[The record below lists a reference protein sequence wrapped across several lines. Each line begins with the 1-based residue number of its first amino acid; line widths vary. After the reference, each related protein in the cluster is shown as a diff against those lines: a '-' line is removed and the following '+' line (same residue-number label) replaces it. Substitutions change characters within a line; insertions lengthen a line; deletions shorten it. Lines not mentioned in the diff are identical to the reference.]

1 MFKIISRKKYKELV
15 ETQKLAEALQANIDV
30 LRLINK
36 KNGEEIDK
44 LKARLNNFYGLN
56 NEVNHHRIQVIRDR
70 DLLAEEFRK
79 AEDCIDDVY
88 TLLNAIS
95 DKCNIN
101 ALKAAKS
108 RIGTYY
114 TDPKIH
120 CATNLAAQC
129 MQVKIED
136 GKDEDTVTISCQAD
150 APNDV
155 QAETVRTK

>member
-15 ETQKLAEALQANIDV
+15 GVQKAAED
-30 LRLINK
+30 
-36 KNGEEIDK
+36 
-44 LKARLNNFYGLN
+44 LKGRLNAMYGKCN
-56 NEVNHHRIQVIRDR
+56 ANVSACVRERN
-70 DLLAEEFRK
+70 LLAEEFRK

-129 MQVKIED
+129 MQVKMED
-136 GKDEDTVTISCQAD
+136 GEDEDTVTVSCQVD
-150 APNDV
+150 APNDAV
-155 QAETVRTK
+155 YADDSDRPIAICHDPEEKEENK